1 MQRQKASL
9 DILIDANEE
18 SRKRHE
24 KYMKLLVAS
33 EIYKGGYDTET
44 ETEDLSL
51 SSLSTSWLLE
61 TLWHEA

>member
-1 MQRQKASL
+1 
-9 DILIDANEE
+9 
-18 SRKRHE
+18 
-24 KYMKLLVAS
+24 MKLLVAS

-61 TLWHEA
+61 TLWDEA